1 MQKKTI
7 LQLSLILIV
16 TIISIVVFK
25 FYFSDKGQN
34 NVTKK
39 VKIDNKNFS
48 NKTSNFVHDIEYIS
62 EDKEGN
68 KYIIQSELGE
78 LKESEPGFILMR
90 KVVAIVEMKNSTPIN
105 IFSDTAKYNNIN
117 YSTNF
122 YGNVLITYDEHN
134 ITSDNLDLFFDK
146 NLATI
151 SNNIIYKNLNTNLQ
165 ADKVE
170 IDLISKNSKIFM
182 NDRSKKIK
190 IVNVN

>member
-182 NDRSKKIK
+182 NDNSKKIK
-190 IVNVN
+190 IVNIN

>member
-90 KVVAIVEMKNSTPIN
+90 KVN
-105 IFSDTAKYNNIN
+105 
-117 YSTNF
+117 
-122 YGNVLITYDEHN
+122 
-134 ITSDNLDLFFDK
+134 
-146 NLATI
+146 
-151 SNNIIYKNLNTNLQ
+151 
-165 ADKVE
+165 
-170 IDLISKNSKIFM
+170 
-182 NDRSKKIK
+182 
-190 IVNVN
+190 

>member
-182 NDRSKKIK
+182 NDSSKKIK

>member
-25 FYFSDKGQN
+25 FYFSDKGLN

-182 NDRSKKIK
+182 NDNSKKIK

>member
-78 LKESEPGFILMR
+78 LKENEPGFILMR

-105 IFSDTAKYNNIN
+105 IFSDVAKYNNIN

-182 NDRSKKIK
+182 NDNSKKIK
-190 IVNVN
+190 IVNIN

>member
-1 MQKKTI
+1 MQKKTL
-7 LQLSLILIV
+7 LQLFLIIIV
-16 TIISIVVFK
+16 TIISIVVFN

-78 LKESEPGFILMR
+78 LKENEPGFILMR

-182 NDRSKKIK
+182 NDSSKKIK

>member
-68 KYIIQSELGE
+68 KYIIHSELGE

-182 NDRSKKIK
+182 NDNSKKIK
-190 IVNVN
+190 IVNIN